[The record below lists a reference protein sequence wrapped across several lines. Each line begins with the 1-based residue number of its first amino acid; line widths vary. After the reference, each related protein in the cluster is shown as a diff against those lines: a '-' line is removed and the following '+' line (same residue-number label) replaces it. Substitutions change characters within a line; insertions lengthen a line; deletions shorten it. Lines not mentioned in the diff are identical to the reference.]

1 MRTHR
6 IPRYLGDRASST
18 CTREEKKYDPV
29 EESGEVYEVG
39 LVDRETRDTI
49 YRLTGAPYRI
59 RLGKRYRVGA
69 WLGGDRRREERDWE
83 RRRKEKKGKSNRL
96 VAVRN

>member
-1 MRTHR
+1 M
-6 IPRYLGDRASST
+6 
-18 CTREEKKYDPV
+18 

-39 LVDRETRDTI
+39 RVDRETRDTI

-69 WLGGDRRREERDWE
+69 WLGGDRRREERERERE

>member
-1 MRTHR
+1 M
-6 IPRYLGDRASST
+6 
-18 CTREEKKYDPV
+18 

-39 LVDRETRDTI
+39 RVDRETRDTI

-69 WLGGDRRREERDWE
+69 WLGGDRRREEREREGERKRRGNRIDWLRCGINPTLT
-83 RRRKEKKGKSNRL
+83 RRRM
-96 VAVRN
+96 

>member
-1 MRTHR
+1 M
-6 IPRYLGDRASST
+6 
-18 CTREEKKYDPV
+18 

-39 LVDRETRDTI
+39 RVDRETRDTI

-69 WLGGDRRREERDWE
+69 WLGGDRRREERKRE
-83 RRRKEKKGKSNRL
+83 RRKGKEGEIESTGCGAELIQR
-96 VAVRN
+96 